1 MTQRVLDDY
10 TTAPIDERLRAMLAY
25 LEKTTLDPD
34 SLTADDARAL
44 RNENIS
50 NDAAVE
56 ALYVCFLF
64 NVYDRLADTL
74 GVGGPTGG
82 IHPASGA
89 DDVEA
94 RLQVGAAAP
103 GF

>member
-1 MTQRVLDDY
+1 MLDDY
-10 TTAPIDERLRAMLAY
+10 KTAPIDERLRAMLAY

-50 NDAAVE
+50 HDAAVE

-74 GVGGPTGG
+74 GWEVP
-82 IHPASGA
+82 PAA
-89 DDVEA
+89 LI
-94 RLQVGAAAP
+94 RRMAP
-103 GF
+103 MMLKHGYK

>member
-1 MTQRVLDDY
+1 MLDDY

-25 LEKTTLDPD
+25 LEETTLDPD

-74 GVGGPTGG
+74 GWEVP
-82 IHPASGA
+82 PAA
-89 DDVEA
+89 FIR
-94 RLQVGAAAP
+94 RLAP
-103 GF
+103 MMLKHGYK